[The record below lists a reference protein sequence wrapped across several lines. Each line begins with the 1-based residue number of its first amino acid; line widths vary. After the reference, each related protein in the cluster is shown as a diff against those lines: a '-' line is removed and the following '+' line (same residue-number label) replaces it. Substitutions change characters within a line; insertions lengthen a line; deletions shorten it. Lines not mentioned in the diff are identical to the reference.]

1 MSDTEPKAGSS
12 DLVPTV
18 LMTEKRLM
26 EKTADLQN
34 ERKIKFQKGLMNE
47 TSFVKEVKVT
57 LEKYI
62 FVDDPKTQHEV
73 LMTYLPK
80 DESERQE
87 MWFKIKMLSD

>member
-1 MSDTEPKAGSS
+1 
-12 DLVPTV
+12 
-18 LMTEKRLM
+18 
-26 EKTADLQN
+26 
-34 ERKIKFQKGLMNE
+34 MNE
-47 TSFVKEVKVT
+47 ISFVKEVKVT